1 MGVAIGAT
9 AAATLDRERQRIGT
23 SRLAIAAALAVLAAL
38 LVETQL
44 DPLVVGV
51 FPTSAA
57 AYGLGVPPGLL
68 ARWIIVRSLGDAPA
82 ASGTIYAFD
91 LAGAATDGLL
101 GYLAIGTLG
110 DQALYG
116 LASALCLVAATLF
129 VRPSASRIG
138 LRRVSAIV
146 AAVGLVAMLGVW
158 GELLAPPR
166 PGPLKSTG
174 GSRRGHDARYRAL
187 GSARARRRDAL
198 RIARR
203 FHPLR
208 VPHRSE
214 LSDGVTPAGA
224 CHGARHGSAHADHR
238 DELAQRPRGPRRERP
253 RGAVRAG
260 RALERA
266 RHRSRRGPRR
276 DDGAPTRRAVGH
288 RGRGQPR
295 GRRADARA
303 LRRIQRRGLC
313 GHACP
318 PGRGRG
324 AQLRAPF
331 RRSLRPGRHDRG
343 R

>member
-1 MGVAIGAT
+1 GAA

-44 DPLVVGV
+44 DPLVVGM

-57 AYGLGVPPGLL
+57 AYMLGVPPVLL
-68 ARWIIVRSLGDAPA
+68 ASWIIVRSLRDAPA

-91 LAGAATDGLL
+91 LAGAATGGLL

-129 VRPSASRIG
+129 IRPSASRIG
-138 LRRVSAIV
+138 LRRVTTIG

-158 GELLAPPR
+158 GGLLAPP
-166 PGPLKSTG
+166 G
-174 GSRRGHDARYRAL
+174 
-187 GSARARRRDAL
+187 
-198 RIARR
+198 
-203 FHPLR
+203 
-208 VPHRSE
+208 
-214 LSDGVTPAGA
+214 
-224 CHGARHGSAHADHR
+224 
-238 DELAQRPRGPRRERP
+238 Q
-253 RGAVRAG
+253 
-260 RALERA
+260 
-266 RHRSRRGPRR
+266 RR

-295 GRRADARA
+295 GRRADAWA